1 MAGTTRFGVSLD
13 EGLLVAF
20 DRLLERKGY
29 ASRSEMIRD
38 LIRDYLSAEAWRT
51 GRGEAIG
58 TVTLV
63 YDHHVPELQERLTTA
78 QHDAPNLIVSTLHV
92 HLDHHRCM
100 EVLVVRGNG
109 ARIRTLADRLIGCR
123 GVEHGKLTLAAA
135 G

>member
-1 MAGTTRFGVSLD
+1 MPDLTRFGVSLD
-13 EGLLVAF
+13 KDLLVAF

-38 LIRDYLSAEAWRT
+38 LIRDCLSAEAWRT

-63 YDHHVPELQERLTTA
+63 YDHHVPELQERLTGA
-78 QHDAPNLIVSTLHV
+78 QHDAPHLIVSTLHV

-109 ARIRTLADRLIGCR
+109 GRIRALADRLIGCR